1 MWHGFKKDDCRTASL
16 DRFFALEQRGSS
28 LRTEAL
34 AGLVCF
40 LANAYQLTVVP
51 EIMHN
56 GGRGLSK
63 PAYAFAFA
71 VTTAFSSV
79 LVGLMSNLPV
89 PLGIGIGCTTYV
101 AYTLADDVPSHIPD
115 TPTGRQAYISTVSLV
130 ASLMLLVLACLTLSW
145 RLFRLMPSS
154 IKGAMPV
161 GLGLLL
167 ALDGCQMIGLVV
179 PSTKTGVTSGSL
191 LRGPTIIGGLA
202 CVCIA
207 VMQHM
212 RCRTA
217 VVAPMVVATAVGW
230 ILHYIGVESI
240 NAPLPNFDG
249 YSAAWRSYARMT
261 VDLEVLEGIDGG
273 SLALSILS
281 LGIIVLI
288 DVGGC
293 TFALANAA
301 DLVENKGTKN
311 EHLPGAHAVFF
322 ACAIGS
328 VVSAVMG
335 CGPVIVL
342 AESFAG
348 VVAGGR
354 TGLTAIFMGLYFLL
368 AIPLVPLFE
377 AVPVFASAPVLF
389 MLGVHL
395 LSLTKYLNLDDPIE
409 ALPSFCTIALM
420 PFFYSISNAVLAGLF
435 MHALLRLCLKT
446 VTLVRRARPLA
457 C

>member
-1 MWHGFKKDDCRTASL
+1 
-16 DRFFALEQRGSS
+16 
-28 LRTEAL
+28 
-34 AGLVCF
+34 
-40 LANAYQLTVVP
+40 
-51 EIMHN
+51 MHN

-71 VTTAFSSV
+71 VTTAISSV
-79 LVGLMSNLPV
+79 LVGFMSNLPV

-101 AYTLADDVPSHIPD
+101 AYTLADDVPGHVPD
-115 TPTGRQAYISTVSLV
+115 TPAGRQAYISTVCLVTSLV
-130 ASLMLLVLACLTLSW
+130 LLVLACLTLSW
-145 RLFRLMPSS
+145 RLFKLTPSS
-154 IKGAMPV
+154 IKEAMPI

-179 PSTKTGVTSGSL
+179 PSTTTGVTSGPL
-191 LRGPTIIGGLA
+191 LRGPVIIGGLA
-202 CVCIA
+202 CACIA

-212 RCRTA
+212 SYRTA
-217 VVAPMVVATAVGW
+217 VIVPMALATAVGW
-230 ILHYIGVESI
+230 ILHYIGVEGI
-240 NAPLPNFDG
+240 NAPLPDFDD
-249 YSAAWRSYARMT
+249 YTAAWRSYGRKTA
-261 VDLEVLEGIDGG
+261 VDFGVLEGVDAG

-288 DVGGC
+288 DVGGITC
-293 TFALANAA
+293 ALADAA
-301 DLVENKGTKN
+301 GLIQNKGTKD
-311 EHLPGAHAVFF
+311 EHLTGAHAVFLT
-322 ACAIGS
+322 CAIGS

-348 VVAGGR
+348 VLAGGR

-368 AIPLVPLFE
+368 AIPLVPLFD

-395 LSLTKYLNLDDPIE
+395 LSLIKYLNLDDPIK

-435 MHALLRLCLKT
+435 MHALLRLCLKV
-446 VTLVRRARPLA
+446 VTLSSTAFVRRPLFGWRRA
-457 C
+457 GSSSPPRVRMQPPPGLA